1 MKTFR
6 SLIALGI
13 ITSFMFGTTAA
24 FCGEYVLP
32 EKTEILL
39 KLITPLKSGKN
50 KVGEVIELQ
59 VEKSIKS
66 KDGTALIEDDADA
79 FGTVTVSKKNG
90 AFGKAG
96 KLDFTIDYVEASDG
110 TQIPVRATIEND
122 AANCTGAS
130 VVGFLFVSVLSG
142 FFRGENVSIPSG
154 TIFKAYVHKDTN
166 ILVLKEGE
174 HDSTIHTPNLNGQV
188 LLDNSALYLDLNNTR
203 FTFGANDLAELRGLF
218 AKGLMRFDEVQSDKS
233 NIANQLLGSVGYNFK
248 VYFWSMDNASN
259 VFLNVKTGMGEMQ
272 MNKDDAL
279 GVFNALSA
287 LR

>member
-24 FCGEYVLP
+24 FCGEYVLQ

-110 TQIPVRATIEND
+110 TQVPVRATIENE
-122 AANCTGAS
+122 AANCTGGA

-154 TIFKAYVHKDTN
+154 TIFKAYVNKDTN

-203 FTFGANDLAELRGLF
+203 FTFGASDLAELRGLF

-233 NIANQLLGSVGYNFK
+233 NIANQLLGNIGDNFK

-272 MNKDDAL
+272 MNKEDAL
-279 GVFNALSA
+279 GVFNALSG